1 MIVKCLCYVFSDTE
15 APPRFTLRIPLIR
28 TTTEPTPTTTTPA
41 IMPSA
46 TAAPITPTPTTTTA
60 MELADNPF
68 SLTDEEIDEMLEVL
82 EQGSVPNQTS
92 VGDTLDQD
100 LLEVLNMDVDSF
112 IV

>member
-1 MIVKCLCYVFSDTE
+1 
-15 APPRFTLRIPLIR
+15 
-28 TTTEPTPTTTTPA
+28 
-41 IMPSA
+41 
-46 TAAPITPTPTTTTA
+46 
-60 MELADNPF
+60 MELTDNPF
-68 SLTDEEIDEMLEVL
+68 SLTDEEIDEMLKVL